1 MDNEPSTSLE
11 ADKNATAM
19 VDLWTKSLKYMPGF
33 SYEKL
38 EKHLVVDAKKTP
50 DGKPAGAFKHTK
62 KGYKLFKAGYPRQ
75 LRVKPNVKKGGEA
88 VYFLVRCNVNAEMKK
103 KNYVVYVH
111 LIQTT
116 GEVDYAQCQCPA
128 GVGGR
133 CKHVAATLFQL
144 LDYIELGLSDIPD
157 EKTCTEEIQKWHI
170 PRKDKAQ
177 EALLF
182 EDLIF
187 PQDTYDKDKK
197 GRKRPVPKG
206 KRDYIS
212 SKEKVSKGDLEH
224 LKVGLQNAK
233 SPCHLV
239 EILQDTKCEP
249 CQFNVNDL
257 PSRQRITNAE
267 DVVTKLDE
275 TAVRS
280 GILENLTDVLDTAI
294 IPDVEKCKKFVQQ
307 NLLVDNDM
315 CRDIEKKHTKAK

>member
-1 MDNEPSTSLE
+1 M
-11 ADKNATAM
+11 
-19 VDLWTKSLKYMPGF
+19 
-33 SYEKL
+33 
-38 EKHLVVDAKKTP
+38 
-50 DGKPAGAFKHTK
+50 
-62 KGYKLFKAGYPRQ
+62 
-75 LRVKPNVKKGGEA
+75 
-88 VYFLVRCNVNAEMKK
+88 
-103 KNYVVYVH
+103 
-111 LIQTT
+111 
-116 GEVDYAQCQCPA
+116 
-128 GVGGR
+128 
-133 CKHVAATLFQL
+133 
-144 LDYIELGLSDIPD
+144 
-157 EKTCTEEIQKWHI
+157 
-170 PRKDKAQ
+170 
-177 EALLF
+177 
-182 EDLIF
+182 
-187 PQDTYDKDKK
+187 
-197 GRKRPVPKG
+197 PKG

-280 GILENLTDVLDTAI
+280 SILENLTDVLDTAI

-315 CRDIEKKHTKAK
+315 CRDIEKNTRKQNECEEWYQQRKCRLTASLFGCVMKRRKSIYPKSIVEKIQKPTKVCTARLQVGH

>member
-1 MDNEPSTSLE
+1 M
-11 ADKNATAM
+11 
-19 VDLWTKSLKYMPGF
+19 
-33 SYEKL
+33 
-38 EKHLVVDAKKTP
+38 
-50 DGKPAGAFKHTK
+50 
-62 KGYKLFKAGYPRQ
+62 
-75 LRVKPNVKKGGEA
+75 
-88 VYFLVRCNVNAEMKK
+88 
-103 KNYVVYVH
+103 
-111 LIQTT
+111 
-116 GEVDYAQCQCPA
+116 
-128 GVGGR
+128 
-133 CKHVAATLFQL
+133 
-144 LDYIELGLSDIPD
+144 
-157 EKTCTEEIQKWHI
+157 
-170 PRKDKAQ
+170 
-177 EALLF
+177 
-182 EDLIF
+182 
-187 PQDTYDKDKK
+187 
-197 GRKRPVPKG
+197 PKG

-315 CRDIEKKHTKAK
+315 CRDIEKKTHESKMSAKSGINKESVD